1 MTSLVPIS
9 QGGAVAPYS
18 PAAER
23 AKEYARSARAP
34 STLRAYALDWRDFEA
49 WCSGQNLCP
58 LPATPQTVASY
69 IAAQAETHKAS
80 TITRRLSAISVAHQ
94 VRGFESPTK
103 NELVRSV
110 LKGIR
115 RKLGTAANEKAP
127 LLAADIK
134 EMIGRL
140 PDTLIGA
147 RDKALLSIAFAG
159 AFRRSELVG
168 LDVADLEFTADGLV
182 VTLRRSKTDQEG
194 RGRKIG
200 IPALPASRA
209 CAVRALRTWLDASA
223 ITTGPV
229 FRPVALGGRLGCGR
243 LSNHSVALIIKKRL
257 PADRD
262 GSKYSG
268 HSTRAG
274 FVTSAAIGGA
284 SLKAIMNQ
292 TGHRSLQMVL
302 RYTRDASLFR
312 ENALV
317 STGL

>member
-1 MTSLVPIS
+1 MTSLVPIT
-9 QGGAVAPYS
+9 QGAVPAPYS
-18 PAAER
+18 PATER
-23 AKEYARSARAP
+23 AREYARSARAP
-34 STLRAYALDWRDFEA
+34 STLRAYRVDLADFTA
-49 WCSGQNLCP
+49 WCSTQNLCP
-58 LPATPQTVASY
+58 LPAEPQTVASY

-94 VRGFESPTK
+94 VRGYDSPTK

-115 RKLGTAANEKAP
+115 RELGTASNGKSP
-127 LLAADIK
+127 LLAADIR
-134 EMIGRL
+134 EMLSRI
-140 PDTLIGA
+140 PDTLIGK
-147 RDKALLSIAFAG
+147 RDKALLSVAFAG

-168 LDVADLEFTADGLV
+168 LDVADLEFTSDGLV
-182 VTLRRSKTDQEG
+182 ITLRRSKTDQEG

-209 CAVRALRTWLDASA
+209 CAVRAVRDWLESSG
-223 ITTGPV
+223 ITEGPI
-229 FRPVALGGRLGCGR
+229 FRPVALGSRLGCGR
-243 LSNHSVALIIKKRL
+243 LNDRVVALVIKRRL

>member
-1 MTSLVPIS
+1 VTSLVPIS
-9 QGGAVAPYS
+9 QGGVPSPCS

-23 AKEYARSARAP
+23 AREYASAARAP
-34 STLRAYALDWRDFEA
+34 STLRAYRVDWLDFEG
-49 WCSGQNLCP
+49 WCSTQNLCP
-58 LPATPQTVASY
+58 LPADPQTVAAY
-69 IAAQAETHKAS
+69 IAAQAENHKAS

-94 VRGFESPTK
+94 VRGYESPTK

-115 RKLGTAANEKAP
+115 RQLGTASNEKAP

-134 EMIGRL
+134 EMIARL
-140 PDTLIGA
+140 PDTLIGK
-147 RDKALLSIAFAG
+147 RDKALLSVAFAG

-182 VTLRRSKTDQEG
+182 ITLRRSKTDQEG

-209 CAVRALRTWLDASA
+209 CAVRAVREWIAASGIA
-223 ITTGPV
+223 EGPI

-243 LSNHSVALIIKKRL
+243 LSDRVVALVIKRRL